1 VRARRAVPRAVVAG
15 AVTAG
20 AVSAA
25 WAALQRAPS
34 KSGRATY
41 ERWDR
46 SNYRGRPVTLLLGP
60 AVGIGAAAGLVAA
73 APTARRAALLVVST
87 AAAVGVYD
95 DLYGD
100 RHARGLG
107 GHALALREGRLTT
120 GMIKLVAVTG
130 AAGLASSIR
139 YRNVVDAALGTI
151 LVAGSANLVNLFDLR
166 PGRAAKVTT
175 VAALAMS
182 RSRTRDTRAVAAVAA
197 GAALAAMPAD
207 LGERAM
213 LGDCGAGT
221 LGALLGWSAGLS
233 GSRRRRVALAAG
245 VVALTLASERVSFSA
260 VIDRQPV
267 LRALDRLGRQAQ

>member
-1 VRARRAVPRAVVAG
+1 VSRRRPAPREFVVG
-15 AVTAG
+15 AITAG

-34 KSGRATY
+34 RSGRATY

-60 AVGIGAAAGLVAA
+60 AVGIGAAAGIVAA
-73 APTARRAALLVVST
+73 APTARRAALVVVST

-107 GHALALREGRLTT
+107 GHAEALRDGSLTT
-120 GMIKLVAVTG
+120 GMIKLVVITG
-130 AAGLASSIR
+130 AAGVAASLR
-139 YRNVVDAALGTI
+139 YRNVVDAALGTV
-151 LVAGSANLVNLFDLR
+151 LVAGSSNLVNLFDLR

-175 VAALAMS
+175 IAALAMS

-233 GSRRRRVALAAG
+233 GSRRRRAALAAG

-260 VIDRQPV
+260 VIDGHPA
-267 LRALDRLGRQAQ
+267 LLALDRLGRRSE